1 MRARDPSRPFL
12 VIGHRGAP
20 AVAVENTLA
29 AFEHA
34 LEEGANGLEVDLCLT
49 KDGHVVVWHDWEPSS
64 AIALARQLGAEPNVM
79 ARPVVPSLTS
89 TFRRPVD
96 ELTLEELRAH
106 HGYAVD
112 GERVEVV
119 IPTLDELLA
128 WSTGARGL
136 RCVLFDLKLPAAK
149 AHLTETL
156 VGEVTRKVAEHRASF
171 EHVLLTPHPEV
182 YERASPLVAG
192 DALSFDVD
200 PEIVLLDTM
209 GEGDASSARAVA
221 RGAGHASTVMPK
233 GIPSQAWSALARLVA
248 FDIEARERS
257 GGRVP
262 TRVLAATIDD
272 RARMEELVTLGVDGI
287 VTDVP
292 AVLCEVVYGSDRVGT
307 SAPSI
312 AS

>member
-1 MRARDPSRPFL
+1 MRDSSRPFL

-29 AFEHA
+29 AFERA
-34 LEEGANGLEVDLCLT
+34 LSEGANGLEVDLCLT
-49 KDGHVVVWHDWEPSS
+49 RDGHVVVWHDWEPSS
-64 AIALARQLGAEPNVM
+64 AVALARQIGAEPNVM
-79 ARPVVPSLTS
+79 ARPVVPALTS
-89 TFRRPVD
+89 AHRRPVD
-96 ELTLEELRAH
+96 ELTLAELREH
-106 HGYAVD
+106 LGYAVE
-112 GERVEVV
+112 GERVEVA

-136 RCVLFDLKLPAAK
+136 QCVLFDLKLPASK
-149 AHLTETL
+149 AHLTEAL
-156 VGEVTRKVAEHRASF
+156 VGAVTRRIAERRVSF
-171 EHVLLTPHPEV
+171 EHVLLTPHAEI
-182 YERASPLVAG
+182 YDRASPLVPG

-200 PEIVLLDTM
+200 PAIVLLDTM
-209 GEGDASSARAVA
+209 GREDASSARAVA

-233 GIPSQAWSALARLVA
+233 GIPSQAWSALARLVG

-272 RARMEELVTLGVDGI
+272 RARMEELVALGIDGI

-292 AVLCEVVYGSDRVGT
+292 AVLSEVVYGSDRLGPR
-307 SAPSI
+307 APSI